1 MGPTGENVI
10 LRDEASHAQG
20 GCDVSASVPCCARM
34 AENVMDRDMKI
45 ALRPQHEL
53 VAVVDQGN
61 VPSNMSK
68 TKGNTCRA
76 SGIMKNPHSFAARNE
91 K

>member
-1 MGPTGENVI
+1 MGPTGENVT
-10 LRDEASHAQG
+10 LRYEASHAQG
-20 GCDVSASVPCCARM
+20 GCDVSALVPGCARM
-34 AENVMDRDMKI
+34 PENVMDRDMKI

-61 VPSNMSK
+61 VPSSMCK

-76 SGIMKNPHSFAARNE
+76 SGIIKNQHFFRRE
-91 K
+91 E